1 MSLAMAAG
9 YLSID
14 ENSFQKIA
22 RANDLRPVDL
32 GLELER
38 WRRSDLDR
46 LIAKLPGVERGMGMP
61 AQQAATPSQASLSET
76 DLDRIATRLQARPGA
91 ALPQACNIRQ
101 AAEALGIGRSTVYR
115 LINDGKLTP
124 KRIAGRVVIRRSEI
138 DRLLDA

>member
-1 MSLAMAAG
+1 MPLAMAAG
-9 YLSID
+9 YLSVD

-46 LIAKLPGVERGMGMP
+46 VISKLPSVEHGMRMA
-61 AQQAATPSQASLSET
+61 AQQAAAPSHASISEA
-76 DLDRIATRLQARPGA
+76 DLDRIATRLQARTGPN
-91 ALPQACNIRQ
+91 LPQACTIRQ
-101 AAEALGIGRSTVYR
+101 TAEALGIGRSTVYR
-115 LINDGKLTP
+115 LINEGKLTP

-138 DRLLDA
+138 DQFLDA